1 MHTTSTAIVFS
12 LVFAVLCTV
21 LSLCPAVYFRTREIA
36 ALSVVCQDEDNR
48 KSAIYSVRS
57 RYSENNDWKVAES
70 CPEKAYRFSRGVR
83 DSVKILIG

>member
-21 LSLCPAVYFRTREIA
+21 LSLCPVVYLRSQEIS
-36 ALSVVCQDEDNR
+36 ALSVVCQAEDNCT
-48 KSAIYSVRS
+48 SSIYSVHFQN
-57 RYSENNDWKVAES
+57 SENNDWNVAES